1 MSHAPSEVQSVLLSE
16 EDGSAPSDTPAY
28 QTMTFWRSGDDACDV
43 TLPDGS
49 IVVSARGDSDS
60 SVHADVKADIL
71 SRIAASSGT
80 PVTKGHLDS
89 LGITDAILH
98 WATN

>member
-16 EDGSAPSDTPAY
+16 EDGSASTDTPAY
-28 QTMTFWRSGDDACDV
+28 QTMTFWRVGDDACDI

-49 IVVSARGDSDS
+49 IVVSARGD
-60 SVHADVKADIL
+60 ADAAAQAAVKAAIQ
-71 SRIAASSGT
+71 SRIADGSST
-80 PVTKGHLDS
+80 PVTKGHLDD

-98 WATN
+98 WAGS

>member
-16 EDGSAPSDTPAY
+16 DDGNAENDTPAY
-28 QTMTFWRSGDDACDV
+28 ETRTFWRSGDDACDI

-49 IVVSARGDSDS
+49 IVVSARGD
-60 SVHADVKADIL
+60 ADTAAQAAVKAAIQG
-71 SRIAASSGT
+71 RIADGSST
-80 PVTKGHLDS
+80 PVTKSHLDD

-98 WATN
+98 WAGS